1 MSGSTTKWRCFQGH
15 SDIYL
20 YYTQICYMQSNII
33 IYKSLKN
40 TSKNKSPGF
49 FIFGHSWFFNKCPKT
64 KKVSKC
70 FSWHWKKFQEIKNRR
85 WNHYCIGKIKYK
97 NAFFSKKIEKP
108 KKIEKNIYF
117 WNRKH
122 PIISVPKTHIGI
134 IKCSIN
140 IRHSDIYFIYKKK
153 LLSVLSV
160 PKNQKM
166 LQYGGSFWKLFVP
179 T

>member
-1 MSGSTTKWRCFQGH
+1 MSCSTTKWRRFQWH

-20 YYTQICYMQSNII
+20 YYTQIFYMQSIVVII
-33 IYKSLKN
+33 KSLKN

-70 FSWHWKKFQEIKNRR
+70 FSWHWEKIQEIKNVI
-85 WNHYCIGKIKYK
+85 WTHICIGKILFK
-97 NAFFSKKIEKP
+97 NAFFSEKFEKP
-108 KKIEKNIYF
+108 TNLEKNLFF

-122 PIISVPKTHIGI
+122 PLLSVPKTHIGI

-140 IRHSDIYFIYKKK
+140 
-153 LLSVLSV
+153 V
-160 PKNQKM
+160 
-166 LQYGGSFWKLFVP
+166 W
-179 T
+179 